1 MWNAW
6 PPAALLVFSLS
17 QGNLSHLLVCFVFI
31 RRIGLN
37 GSALLEEVL
46 PASEDVLISQWK
58 MQLSWLGNCSSQ
70 HFLKLARAACEP
82 GAQMLHCFLV

>member
-1 MWNAW
+1 ME
-6 PPAALLVFSLS
+6 ALCWRR
-17 QGNLSHLLVCFVFI
+17 CFLH
-31 RRIGLN
+31 RRGRF
-37 GSALLEEVL
+37 
-46 PASEDVLISQWK
+46 ISQWK